1 MAEDTGKA
9 GSKGSEAGAK
19 ADAKSEPEVSL
30 RQPTKLSASEHIS
43 HAKEYHGVPASA
55 VAGGI
60 SYLVTA
66 GKAAEGDEL
75 TSEEVRYGIDM
86 FMKAPVTGDDE
97 GARS

>member
-9 GSKGSEAGAK
+9 GSKGSSDGAK
-19 ADAKSEPEVSL
+19 GSAKSEPEVSL
-30 RQPTKLSASEHIS
+30 RQPTKLPAGEHIA

-60 SYLVTA
+60 AYLMEN

-75 TSEEVRYGIDM
+75 TSAEVKHGIEK
-86 FMKAPVTGDDE
+86 FMSTPVTGDDE